1 MCNGTLAERRLLK
14 NTDRRKAMPGRLAG
28 KVAVVTGATAG
39 IGLGIAKRFVKEG
52 ATVIFNARRADR
64 GTTAQQQLRELAQG
78 GEVHFVQADVSV
90 REQVEAV
97 IDRALNGFGRI
108 DALVNNAQR
117 LVTVKPIM
125 VKPDEDYQNA
135 LDGGFFASKWAMQR
149 AFPAMRDQGG
159 GSVVNMTSGW
169 AWQAP
174 VNASDY
180 AATKAAIEAL
190 TRSAANEWGRY
201 NINVNVIAPY
211 AKSKSWDKYAAANPD
226 AARLSQA
233 SNPLKRAG
241 DPEFDLGNLALGLVT
256 EEARFITGQ
265 TFDGSGGA
273 FYLRRTHSSTET
285 WTGKM

>member
-1 MCNGTLAERRLLK
+1 
-14 NTDRRKAMPGRLAG
+14 MPGRLAG

-52 ATVIFNARRADR
+52 ATLVFNGRRANT
-64 GTTAQQQLRELAQG
+64 GAETEALLRELAAG

-90 REQVEAV
+90 KEQVEAV
-97 IDRALNGFGRI
+97 VDRAIRDFGRV

-135 LDGGFFASKWAMQR
+135 FNGGFFASKWAMQR

-211 AKSKSWDKYAAANPD
+211 AKSKSWDKYEAANPE

-233 SNPLKRAG
+233 SNLLKRAG

-256 EEARFITGQ
+256 EEARFINGQ

-273 FYLRRTHSSTET
+273 LYLRRTHSSTEA
-285 WTGKM
+285 WSEKM

>member
-1 MCNGTLAERRLLK
+1 MAS
-14 NTDRRKAMPGRLAG
+14 RLAG
-28 KVAVVTGATAG
+28 KVAVITGGTAG
-39 IGLGIAKRFVKEG
+39 IGLGTAKAFVKQG
-52 ATVIFNARRADR
+52 ATVIFNSRKPEAGARTE
-64 GTTAQQQLRELAQG
+64 GLLRELATG
-78 GEVHFVQADVSV
+78 GEVHYVQADVSMK
-90 REQVEAV
+90 EQVEAV
-97 IDRALNGFGRI
+97 IDRAIKDFGRL

-125 VKPDEDYQNA
+125 VKPDEDYQNS
-135 LDGGFFASKWAMQR
+135 LNGGFFASKWAMQR

-174 VNASDY
+174 PNSSDY

-190 TRSAANEWGRY
+190 TRSAANEWGRF

-211 AKSKSWDKYAAANPD
+211 SKSKSWEKYEAANPE
-226 AARLSQA
+226 AARRSQQA
-233 SNPLKRAG
+233 NPLKRAG
-241 DPEFDLGNLALGLVT
+241 DPEFDLGALALGLVT

-273 FYLRRTHSSTET
+273 FYLRRTHSATEA
-285 WTGKM
+285 WSDQF

>member
-1 MCNGTLAERRLLK
+1 MT
-14 NTDRRKAMPGRLAG
+14 GRLAG

-39 IGLGIAKRFVKEG
+39 IGLGTAMRFVREG
-52 ATVIFNARRADR
+52 ATVVFNGRRANS
-64 GTTAQQQLRELAQG
+64 GAETEALLRELARG
-78 GEVHFVQADVSV
+78 GQVCFVQADVGV
-90 REQVEAV
+90 KEQVEAV
-97 IDRALNGFGRI
+97 IDRAIKDFGRV

-125 VKPDEDYQNA
+125 AKPDEDYQSS
-135 LDGGFFASKWAMQR
+135 LGGGFFASKWAMQR
-149 AFPAMRDQGG
+149 AFPIMREQGG

-174 VNASDY
+174 VNTSDY

-211 AKSKSWDKYAAANPD
+211 AKSKSWAKYEAANPE

-241 DPEFDLGNLALGLVT
+241 DPEFDLGSLALGLVT
-256 EEARFITGQ
+256 DEARFITGQ
-265 TFDGSGGA
+265 TFDGSGGG
-273 FYLRRTHSSTET
+273 FYLRRTHSSTEA
-285 WTGKM
+285 WTDKL

>member
-1 MCNGTLAERRLLK
+1 MA
-14 NTDRRKAMPGRLAG
+14 GRLAG
-28 KVAVVTGATAG
+28 KVAVITGATAG
-39 IGLGIAKRFVKEG
+39 IGLGTAKRFVSEG
-52 ATVIFNARRADR
+52 ATVVFNGRRANT
-64 GTTAQQQLRELAQG
+64 GAETEALLRELATG
-78 GEVHFVQADVSV
+78 GEVCFVQADVSV
-90 REQVEAV
+90 KEQIDSV
-97 IDRALNGFGRI
+97 IDRALKDFGRI

-117 LVTVKPIM
+117 LVTVKPII
-125 VKPDEDYQNA
+125 VKPDEDYQHSLN
-135 LDGGFFASKWAMQR
+135 GGLFASKWAMQR

-190 TRSAANEWGRY
+190 TRVAANEWGRY

-211 AKSKSWDKYAAANPD
+211 AKSKSWEKYEKANPE
-226 AARLSQA
+226 AAMFSQA

-241 DPEFDLGNLALGLVT
+241 DPEFDLGSLALGLVT
-256 EEARFITGQ
+256 EEARFINGQ

-273 FYLRRTHSSTET
+273 FYLRRTHSATEA
-285 WTGKM
+285 WSAKM